1 VDLGLSGRTAIVC
14 GASSGLGLA
23 VAEALAEEGARVV
36 MVARR
41 RDVLEREAKRIGA
54 LAVAGDVREAAD
66 LERAVR
72 TAADTYGGI
81 DILVPNSGGPPAARA
96 EEIDAEKV
104 QAAVDLLLL
113 PVVRLVT
120 LALPYLL
127 KSDQGRIVLISSLA
141 VREPTP
147 HLVLT
152 NAVRPGVVGYMKS
165 LANELG
171 SRGITVNAVGPGR
184 IATARMSELYGES
197 GPPPEEVARIP
208 AGRLGEPR
216 ELGDLVAFLCSS
228 RASYVSGTHIPVDGG
243 LYRGLL

>member
-1 VDLGLSGRTAIVC
+1 MDLGLTGRTAIVC

-36 MVARR
+36 MFARR
-41 RDVLEREAKRIGA
+41 RDVLETEAERLGG
-54 LAVAGDVREAAD
+54 LAVAGDVRKASD

-72 TAADTYGGI
+72 AAVDAYGGI

-96 EEIDAEKV
+96 EEIDADRV
-104 QAAVDLLLL
+104 QEAVELLLL

-120 LALPYLL
+120 LALPYLRE
-127 KSDQGRIVLISSLA
+127 SEQGRIVLISSLA
-141 VREPTP
+141 VREPTA

-152 NAVRPGVVGYMKS
+152 NSVRPGVVGYMKS

-171 SRGITVNAVGPGR
+171 PEAITVNSVGPGR
-184 IATARMSELYGES
+184 IATARMRELYGPE
-197 GPPPEEVARIP
+197 GPPAEEIAKVPAR
-208 AGRLGEPR
+208 RLGEPR
-216 ELGDLVAFLCSS
+216 ELGDLVAFLCSR
-228 RASYVSGTHIPVDGG
+228 RASYISGTHIPVDGG